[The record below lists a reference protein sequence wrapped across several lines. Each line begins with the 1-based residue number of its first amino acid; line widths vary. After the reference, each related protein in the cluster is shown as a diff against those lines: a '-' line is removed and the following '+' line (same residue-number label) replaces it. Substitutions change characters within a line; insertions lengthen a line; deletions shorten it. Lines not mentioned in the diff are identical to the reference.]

1 MLKEEPSMRQRGK
14 IDLLA
19 DIGRTSVKMLQEV
32 YLDRIEKEETL
43 RDLRGQFKSQ
53 SWYLHK
59 GRIEI

>member
-1 MLKEEPSMRQRGK
+1 MRQRGS

-43 RDLRGQFKSQ
+43 RDLRGQFQSQ

-59 GRIEI
+59 GRIAI